1 MKKVNH
7 LQLLNRKVL
16 RISGSEK
23 RVFLQGLISNDVMR
37 VSNKC
42 AIYAALLTPQ
52 GKYLHDFFILEFKND
67 FYLDCEADRIED
79 LFRRFR
85 MFKLRSDI
93 QIEIVEQ
100 MTVTVFF
107 GDYVY
112 DQMPI
117 GSSEGE
123 ATNWLDGVLF
133 TDPRLKK
140 IGTRAILP
148 KNSLESSKLGFQLI
162 LATFEEYDT
171 LRINLGLP
179 DSGRDL
185 LIEKSILLE
194 SGFEELNGVDF
205 EKGCYVG
212 QELTA
217 RTKYRGLIK
226 KRLIPVKFTGTPPE
240 SGTEIR
246 KNNKKVGEIRSVSNS
261 SALAILSL
269 DSLDKPGQFI
279 AGKTTLLPDKAEWAN
294 F

>member
-7 LQLLNRKVL
+7 LQLLNRQVL
-16 RISGSEK
+16 KISGREK

-37 VSNKC
+37 VSNNC

-67 FYLDCEADRIED
+67 LYLDCEADRIED

-93 QIEIVEQ
+93 EIEIVEQ
-100 MTVTVFF
+100 MTITVFF
-107 GDYVY
+107 GDYLY

-123 ATNWLDGVLF
+123 AINWLDGVLF
-133 TDPRLKK
+133 TDPRLNK

-148 KNSLESSKLGFQLI
+148 KNSLESAKLDFQLI
-162 LATFEEYDT
+162 SATFEEYDT

-179 DSGRDL
+179 DSSRDL
-185 LIEKSILLE
+185 LIDKSILLE

-217 RTKYRGLIK
+217 RTKHRGLIK
-226 KRLIPVKFTGTPPE
+226 KRLMPVKFTGTPPE

-269 DSLDKPGQFI
+269 DSLDNPGQFI

>member
-1 MKKVNH
+1 MKTVKYVR
-7 LQLLNRKVL
+7 LLNRKVL
-16 RISGSEK
+16 RISGKEK

-37 VSNKC
+37 ISDNR

-52 GKYLHDFFILEFKND
+52 GKYLHDFFILEFGNN
-67 FYLDCEADRIED
+67 FYLDCEADRIDD
-79 LFRRFR
+79 LFKRFR
-85 MFKLRSDI
+85 IFKLRSDI
-93 QIEIVEQ
+93 KIEIVEQ

-107 GDYVY
+107 GDYVHKL
-112 DQMPI
+112 MPVD
-117 GSSEGE
+117 SSEGA
-123 ATNWLDGVLF
+123 ATKWLDGALF
-133 TDPRLKK
+133 TDPRLNE

-148 KNSLESSKLGFQLI
+148 ENALKNSKFNSQLTPV
-162 LATFEEYDT
+162 TFEDYDT

-179 DSGRDL
+179 DSSRDL

-217 RTKYRGLIK
+217 RTKHRGLIK

-246 KNNKKVGEIRSVSNS
+246 QNNKKVGEVRSVSNS
-261 SALAILSL
+261 SALAILSI
-269 DSLDKPGQFI
+269 DSLNKPGQFI
-279 AGKTTLLPDKAEWAN
+279 AGNTALLPKKTEWAN